1 LRQTPRVF
9 EGSTAS
15 VAGFAALEA
24 GVSIINHLGQAA
36 IFEHITRYHDIVERK
51 LVELGLTSLRATD
64 PNLRS
69 GILSF
74 RPPVGIDVTILLN
87 ELRQR
92 GVHISIPDGLIRL
105 APHFSNSLDEVSLVV
120 SAFREALGASTV

>member
-1 LRQTPRVF
+1 MAELSPLTAGWLSYPGAENFLFKGPGHLRYDDQLRQTPRVF

-74 RPPVGIDVTILLN
+74 RPPVGIDVTI
-87 ELRQR
+87 
-92 GVHISIPDGLIRL
+92 
-105 APHFSNSLDEVSLVV
+105 
-120 SAFREALGASTV
+120 